1 METRTLIQSQAN
13 VLRVTALKKGDVV
26 KLIEKEYSSN
36 EIYYAV
42 VIDMLNT
49 GKDTF
54 LQLLQYKKQYGDITA
69 LIKTYDGSKDIA
81 LFPATIAEVQEHF
94 QSAIKSMKQKIED
107 KKKELHKEQEALIKL
122 ESFTE
127 GELSQKLTEASFEEI
142 TQEAY
147 NKRVEEL
154 KQL

>member
-1 METRTLIQSQAN
+1 METRTLIQAQAN

-49 GKDTF
+49 GKETF
-54 LQLLQYKKQYGDITA
+54 LQLLQYKTQYGDISA
-69 LIKTYDGSKDIA
+69 SIKTYDGTKDIA
-81 LFPATIAEVQEHF
+81 LFPATIEEVQEHF
-94 QSAIKSMKQKIED
+94 ESAIKSMKTKIED
-107 KKKELHKEQEALIKL
+107 KKKELQKEQDALVKL
-122 ESFTE
+122 EGFVD
-127 GELSQKLTEASFEEI
+127 GELSKKLTTASFEEI
-142 TQEAY
+142 TQETY